1 MSELLTLEE
10 LRKLP
15 DDVMAVDEQCVYFL
29 WKDDELLYVGASTQ
43 VSHRISR
50 HVRDRRFRCG
60 SNGVHIDFN
69 RYTFLVVPDRRD
81 LWPLESAYQQH
92 YDPPCNVVSHQRR
105 RY

>member
-1 MSELLTLEE
+1 MTELLDIEA

-43 VSHRISR
+43 VSHRLAR
-50 HVRDRRFRCG
+50 HFRDTRYR
-60 SNGVHIDFN
+60 SAQSGVVIDYN
-69 RYTFLVVPDRRD
+69 RATFLEVPDRRN
-81 LWPLESAYQQH
+81 LWPLESAYQRQ

>member
-1 MSELLTLEE
+1 MTELLDLEA

-15 DDVMAVDEQCVYFL
+15 DDAMAADDISLYFL

-43 VSHRISR
+43 VADRVAR
-50 HVRDRRFRCG
+50 HVRDRRYR
-60 SNGVHIDFN
+60 SAQSGVFIDFN
-69 RYTFLVVPDRRD
+69 RATFLAVPDRRE
-81 LWPLESAYQQH
+81 LWPLESAYQHQ